1 VYGGQFESEQAAK
14 RRIGLLA
21 LLVVIGI
28 YILLY
33 MAFGTSRAALLI
45 MVNLPLALIGGIL
58 AVLATGGV
66 VSVGSL
72 IGFITLFGIATR
84 NGLMMVSHYEHLLRE
99 EGADFAEA
107 VERGSL
113 ERLSPVLMT
122 ALTAALALL
131 PLVLAG
137 DEPGNEIQA
146 PMGIVILGGL
156 LTSTALN
163 MIVLPAL
170 FSRLGRPV
178 RERVPNEMDA

>member
-1 VYGGQFESEQAAK
+1 MPEGYYVVYGGQFESEQSAK

-28 YILLY
+28 YILLFI
-33 MAFGTSRAALLI
+33 AFGTGRAALLI
-45 MVNLPLALIGGIL
+45 MVNLPLALIGGIV
-58 AVLATGGV
+58 AVLVTGAV

-84 NGLMMVSHYEHLLRE
+84 NGLMMVSHYEHLQE
-99 EGADFAEA
+99 HEGASFEEA
-107 VERGSL
+107 VHRGSL

-137 DEPGNEIQA
+137 HQPGNEIQS
-146 PMGIVILGGL
+146 PMGIVLLGGL

-170 FSRLGRPV
+170 YSRFGRVIP
-178 RERVPNEMDA
+178 P